1 MLTVGLMPN
10 INKKTC
16 TRRAVE
22 LAEWLRGHGLE
33 ARFLEEDAR
42 CLKVKEGVFPPEEF
56 AGGLDLIVSLG
67 GDGTVLRAAQ
77 TAFRHDVP
85 LLGINL
91 GKMGFLTGLDHTNMY
106 EGLEEV
112 IAGRYIVQKR
122 MMLECRAKEGKREQK
137 SHALNEV
144 VVGRTSIQRMMRFEV
159 FINDQYFNYYA
170 GDGLI
175 FSTPTGSTAYSLAA
189 GGPVVEPNIGC
200 FILTPICSHSL
211 TARSIVLSQKDRVRV
226 IPSSPDNDYSLST
239 DGIEEVVLAPG
250 SEVRVSL
257 SGHLKLVKMPD
268 YSFFQ
273 LIREKFKFPEG

>member
-1 MLTVGLMPN
+1 MRTVGLMPN

-16 TRRAVE
+16 TRKAVE
-22 LAEWLRGHGLE
+22 LAEWFRERGLE
-33 ARFLEEDAR
+33 ARFLEEDSR
-42 CLKVKEGVFPPEEF
+42 GLKVRDFVFAPEDF
-56 AGGLDLIVSLG
+56 AEGLDLIISLG

-91 GKMGFLTGLDHTNMY
+91 GKMGFLTGLDHSNMY
-106 EGLEEV
+106 EGLEQV
-112 IAGRYIVQKR
+112 VAGRHIIQKR
-122 MMLECRAKEGKREQK
+122 MMLECRTKEGSREEK
-137 SHALNEV
+137 HFALNEV

-159 FINDQYFNYYA
+159 FINGQYFNYYA

-175 FSTPTGSTAYSLAA
+175 FSTPTGSTAYNLAA

-200 FILTPICSHSL
+200 FILTPVCSHSL
-211 TARSIVLSQKDRVRV
+211 TARSVVLSQKDRIRV
-226 IPSSPDNDYSLST
+226 SPSSPDQEYSLSV
-239 DGIEEVVLAPG
+239 DGIEEVVMVPG

-273 LIREKFKFPEG
+273 LIREKFNLPEG